1 MAVVANGEAN
11 VQEQLIEWKDIFSRL
26 GLSVSLEKTEVMWVG
41 HRRKELKIHL
51 DGKKLK
57 QRDILSTWTE
67 RYVEMAIRQCQQ
79 GKNLWDVVGRWRS
92 CSDELGGI
100 KWISDF

>member
-11 VQEQLIEWKDIFSRL
+11 VQEQLIQWKDIFSRL
-26 GLSVSLEKTEVMWVG
+26 GLRVSFEKTEVMWVG

-57 QRDILSTWTE
+57 QRDSF
-67 RYVEMAIRQCQQ
+67 VH
-79 GKNLWDVVGRWRS
+79 
-92 CSDELGGI
+92 LGGEMCGDGNSPVSAR
-100 KWISDF
+100 KKPLGCGWTLA